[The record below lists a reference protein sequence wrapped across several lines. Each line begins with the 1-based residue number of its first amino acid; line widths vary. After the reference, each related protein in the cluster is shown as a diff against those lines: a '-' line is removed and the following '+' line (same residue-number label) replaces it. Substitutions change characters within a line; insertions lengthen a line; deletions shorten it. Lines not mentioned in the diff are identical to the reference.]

1 MSERLRN
8 RLLTDLLF
16 VATAW
21 PLYTF
26 IGSVLE
32 ARLLPYQMV
41 SWGQAFVGA
50 LAGTALLLPE
60 MAIIGACFVVL
71 SWAVFRRRGCKP
83 HWSEPAALFVSL
95 TAGAAFWHPGILA
108 RPLFLPGPNTPAW
121 AAMAAL
127 IALAGALVF
136 VSGRPGARAPLAV
149 TMLSIGLLAPLPVV
163 ARAQVAGS
171 FGDAPRLVILGLD
184 SLSHADDLS
193 TLRAWV
199 RRERGAWYE
208 RAVTPGLLT
217 NAVWASIMTGR
228 PISDHGVFETFQSL
242 TPESATLIREAS
254 AQGYRTVSFFPDQL
268 TCAVGI
274 RKRASIECKA
284 DQSGGGNWYC
294 RLSPTAASLCRS

>member
-1 MSERLRN
+1 MGRN
-8 RLLTDLLF
+8 GCADR
-16 VATAW
+16 
-21 PLYTF
+21 
-26 IGSVLE
+26 
-32 ARLLPYQMV
+32 AR
-41 SWGQAFVGA
+41 
-50 LAGTALLLPE
+50 
-60 MAIIGACFVVL
+60 
-71 SWAVFRRRGCKP
+71 
-83 HWSEPAALFVSL
+83 
-95 TAGAAFWHPGILA
+95 
-108 RPLFLPGPNTPAW
+108 
-121 AAMAAL
+121 
-127 IALAGALVF
+127 GALVF

-268 TCAVGI
+268 TCAVGSEAGFD
-274 RKRASIECKA
+274 RV
-284 DQSGGGNWYC
+284 QSGPVGWRQLVLPIVANSSILVPLVKPLLPDWFASPPISPAPSLTASNGRC
-294 RLSPTAASLCRS
+294 GRLPRPAAATSRLLQPGTSRICTSICYPASFEMTRHEFMRVWQAPTARLRHEPRSAKRRLRH